1 MKFQKVSYNVH
12 NTIVEIVYG
21 KCRNIFASII
31 DRPIEIQN
39 RGDRSDLDL
48 DRVIKIPASVLHG
61 DRSTRPIS
69 RFAVSHMKVIKIA
82 IAASKWQ
89 RERED
94 TGIYRVDGK
103 ISRNQITAFCAELHT
118 WRSHFRFHS
127 RPRCL
132 HKRSLNAS
140 LSSFSLSIF
149 LHHFSV
155 CVYYAYVCV
164 CVCVFRAVLRAGFSS
179 RFGKRWE
186 PMFARPILAARFF
199 HLRVECQSTAMCA
212 DRQRIPSRRLRLL
225 RDRKHSCPCI
235 PASDCLA
242 LVA

>member
-1 MKFQKVSYNVH
+1 MPMKFQKVSYNVH

-89 RERED
+89 RERERTQEY
-94 TGIYRVDGK
+94 TGWMEKFRATRSPHSAPNCTPEDR
-103 ISRNQITAFCAELHT
+103 ISDSIRGHDACTNV
-118 WRSHFRFHS
+118 RSTRLS
-127 RPRCL
+127 RPFPSRSSCTTSPCVYIMRTCVFVCVSFARFYGLVSLAGSVNDGSRCL
-132 HKRSLNAS
+132 HGQFSQRV
-140 LSSFSLSIF
+140 SS
-149 LHHFSV
+149 
-155 CVYYAYVCV
+155 
-164 CVCVFRAVLRAGFSS
+164 
-179 RFGKRWE
+179 
-186 PMFARPILAARFF
+186 
-199 HLRVECQSTAMCA
+199 T
-212 DRQRIPSRRLRLL
+212 
-225 RDRKHSCPCI
+225 
-235 PASDCLA
+235 
-242 LVA
+242 

>member
-1 MKFQKVSYNVH
+1 MH

-89 RERED
+89 RERERGHRNIQGGWKNFAQPD
-94 TGIYRVDGK
+94 HRILRRTAHLKIAFQIPFAATMLAQTFVQRVSLVLFPLDLPAPLLRVC
-103 ISRNQITAFCAELHT
+103 ILCVRV
-118 WRSHFRFHS
+118 
-127 RPRCL
+127 CL
-132 HKRSLNAS
+132 
-140 LSSFSLSIF
+140 
-149 LHHFSV
+149 
-155 CVYYAYVCV
+155 CV
-164 CVCVFRAVLRAGFSS
+164 CLSRGFTGW
-179 RFGKRWE
+179 F
-186 PMFARPILAARFF
+186 L
-199 HLRVECQSTAMCA
+199 
-212 DRQRIPSRRLRLL
+212 
-225 RDRKHSCPCI
+225 
-235 PASDCLA
+235 
-242 LVA
+242 